1 MSQKAQALLLEIGA
15 EELPAAEIE
24 GAARQLSQGLCAA
37 LGAGGLEHGDC
48 QEYATPRRLA
58 VLVQKV
64 ARSRPARSNLR
75 VGPPLAKAKGA
86 DGEWNAAAKGFAR
99 SCGAAVDELQVVEEG
114 GVERVACEA
123 KEPELPASELLPD
136 MVRQAVTRLGFA
148 RGMRWGACEQPFL
161 RPVRWL
167 LLLHGKEP
175 VPLEMFGVKS
185 SNLSHGHRQHHPQA
199 IVVEHPDQWQQ
210 QLLQA
215 KVVACMQQRM
225 QIVREQLEDVA
236 KKAACALHAPER
248 LLREVNFLVE
258 WPVAVH
264 GSFDESYLQMP
275 EEILLSVMQKHQRC
289 FPLYQD
295 DSKRRL
301 APAFIAVA
309 GLESSDANVVAR
321 GNENVLRP
329 RLSDAEFFWQR
340 DCKEKLEDRLGGL
353 EKIIYHSKLGSVAER
368 SRQVAA
374 AAADI
379 AAMLGLDQGLARR
392 AGLLCKCDLVCDTV
406 NEFPELQGKVGAL
419 LAARDGEPE
428 QVAQAIAGHYQ
439 PIDST
444 DGIAAAPIARAV
456 ALADK
461 LNLVAGIFSVGEM
474 PSADK
479 DPFAVRRAAIGALR
493 TLLEADIDAELG
505 ELLAIAMRPFSCE
518 QPVDRLMEFFAERL
532 RAICVADGAMPQV
545 VDAALA
551 VAAGNPSDLRKRVS
565 AMHEFIKVRQSEQLI
580 AAHKRVRNILRQA
593 AASELPPVKE
603 KLLAQPE
610 ERELARQLAAQRQK
624 CAAAVAKRD
633 YQAALRELAAL
644 QPALEPF
651 FDQVKVMAD
660 EPEVRGNRL
669 ALLASLESAFN
680 MVADLTRLD
689 G

>member
-1 MSQKAQALLLEIGA
+1 MSAEAQALLLEIGA

-24 GAARQLSQGLCAA
+24 SVVRQLSHNLCAA
-37 LGAGGLEHGDC
+37 LAAGGLEHGDA

-58 VLVQKV
+58 VLVQRV
-64 ARSRPARSNLR
+64 SLSRPASSNLR

-86 DGEWNAAAKGFAR
+86 DDTWNAAAKGFAR
-99 SCGAAVDELQVVEEG
+99 SCGADVDELQVVTEG
-114 GVERVACEA
+114 GVERLACEV
-123 KEPELPASELLPD
+123 KEPERPASELLPD
-136 MVRQAVTRLGFA
+136 MVRHAVTRLNFA
-148 RGMRWGACEQPFL
+148 RSMRWGTCDQPFL

-167 LLLHGKEP
+167 LLLHGSEP
-175 VPLEMFGVKS
+175 VPLEMFGITS
-185 SNLSHGHRQHHPQA
+185 SSRSYGHRQHHPQA
-199 IVVEHPDQWQQ
+199 IVVEHAENWQQ

-215 KVVACMQQRM
+215 KVIACMQQRM
-225 QIVREQLEDVA
+225 QLIRKQLEDVA
-236 KKAACALHAPER
+236 AKTGCTLHAPEK

-258 WPVAVH
+258 WPVAIH

-295 DSKRRL
+295 DSKQRL

-309 GLESSDANVVAR
+309 GLESLDGNVVAR

-329 RLSDAEFFWQR
+329 RLNDAEFFWQR
-340 DCKEKLEDRLGGL
+340 DCKRKLEDRLGGL
-353 EKIIYHSKLGSVAER
+353 EKIIYHSSLGSVAER
-368 SRQVAA
+368 SRQIADVAA
-374 AAADI
+374 AFAAR
-379 AAMLGLDQGLARR
+379 LGLDQELARR

-406 NEFPELQGKVGAL
+406 NEFPELQGNVGAL

-444 DGIAAAPIARAV
+444 DSIAADPIARVV

-461 LNLVAGIFSVGEM
+461 MNLVSGIFSVGDM

-493 TLLEADIDAELG
+493 TLLEADIDVELS

-518 QPVDRLMEFFAERL
+518 QSMDKLLDFFADRL
-532 RAICVADGAMPQV
+532 RAICVADGSMPQV
-545 VDAALA
+545 VDAVLA
-551 VAAGNPSDLRKRVS
+551 VAADNPSDLKKRVS
-565 AMHEFIKVRQSEQLI
+565 AMHDFIKMQQSEQLI

-593 AASELPPVKE
+593 AMSELPPVKDE
-603 KLLAQPE
+603 LLAQPE
-610 ERELARQLAAQRQK
+610 ERELARQLAGQRQK
-624 CAAAVAKRD
+624 CGAAVAKRD

-644 QPALEPF
+644 QPTLEPF

-660 EPEVRGNRL
+660 EPEVRSNRL